1 MKADLCT
8 LSSAAKKNGLER
20 DGDDMKVVI
29 TGGAGFLG
37 KKLARRILQQGALA
51 GPDGRPERLSELLL
65 FDVGKASGPGLDD
78 PRVKTLA
85 GDIANFATVQS
96 IVQGAATVFHFAAV
110 VSAGA
115 EADFDLGYRV
125 NLDGT
130 RNVLEACR
138 ALGTN
143 PRVVFTSSLAAYG
156 GDLPPAVT
164 DDTPL
169 TPQTSYGA
177 QKSIG
182 EFLIRDYTRK
192 GFLRGTA
199 VRLPTICVRT
209 GLPNKAAST
218 WASSVVREPLTGIDV
233 VCPVT
238 PQTIMVVLSPRKT
251 VDAFVRLHDLPA
263 DAFGPGRTLL
273 AERHQRHGQGA
284 RAGGRPPC
292 RQPQGRQGDLA
303 ARSGDPEDLRRLAPG
318 HRLEA
323 FPHAGFRDGPR
334 SRRGRAQ
341 LHRRRPR
348 RADEDRDSD
357 GGIAAAAVIP
367 MARHARG
374 LSAPQHPPAVLQ
386 MRATAPRRGGC
397 ASCASAAARC
407 RGRRSRRR
415 RRQSR

>member
-1 MKADLCT
+1 
-8 LSSAAKKNGLER
+8 
-20 DGDDMKVVI
+20 MKVVI

-37 KKLARRILQQGALA
+37 KKLARRILQQGSMA
-51 GPDGRPERLSELLL
+51 GPDGKPERVSELLL

-85 GDIANFATVQS
+85 GDISNFATVQS
-96 IVQGAATVFHFAAV
+96 IVQSAATVFHFAAV

-143 PRVVFTSSLAAYG
+143 PRVVFTSSLAAFG
-156 GDLPPAVT
+156 GELPPAVT

-182 EFLIRDYTRK
+182 EFLVRDYTRK

-251 VDAFVRLHDLPA
+251 VDAFMRLHDLPA

-273 AERHQRHGQGA
+273 LNGINVTAKELEQAVGRH
-284 RAGGRPPC
+284 AGNRKVGKVVWQHDPAIQKIC
-292 RQPQGRQGDLA
+292 DGWPQGI
-303 ARSGDPEDLRRLAPG
+303 
-318 HRLEA
+318 
-323 FPHAGFRDGPR
+323 
-334 SRRGRAQ
+334 
-341 LHRRRPR
+341 
-348 RADEDRDSD
+348 DS
-357 GGIAAAAVIP
+357 
-367 MARHARG
+367 
-374 LSAPQHPPAVLQ
+374 
-386 MRATAPRRGGC
+386 
-397 ASCASAAARC
+397 
-407 RGRRSRRR
+407 RRSRALGFEMDRDLDEVVR
-415 RRQSR
+415 NFIADDLDEQMKIAKAA

>member
-1 MKADLCT
+1 
-8 LSSAAKKNGLER
+8 
-20 DGDDMKVVI
+20 MKVVI
-29 TGGAGFLG
+29 TGGGGFLG
-37 KKLARRILQQGALA
+37 KKLARRILQQGTLA
-51 GPDGRPERLSELLL
+51 DADGKQQKVNELLL
-65 FDVGKASGPGLDD
+65 FDVAKASGPGLDD
-78 PRVKTLA
+78 PRVRAMA
-85 GDIANFATVQS
+85 GDIADRATVRS
-96 IVQGAATVFHFAAV
+96 IMQGASTVFHFAAV

-138 ALGTN
+138 ELGTQ

-182 EFLIRDYTRK
+182 EFLVRDYTRK

-218 WASSVVREPLTGIDV
+218 WASSVVREPLTGVDV

-238 PQTIMVVLSPRKT
+238 PETIMVVLSPRKT
-251 VDAFVRLHDLPA
+251 VDAFLRLHDLPA

-273 AERHQRHGQGA
+273 LNGINVTARQLEQAVGRH
-284 RAGGRPPC
+284 AGNRKVGKVTWQHDPAIQKIC
-292 RQPQGRQGDLA
+292 DGWPQGIDSKR
-303 ARSGDPEDLRRLAPG
+303 ARSLGFETDKDLDEVVRNFIADDL
-318 HRLEA
+318 
-323 FPHAGFRDGPR
+323 DD
-334 SRRGRAQ
+334 Q
-341 LHRRRPR
+341 LK
-348 RADEDRDSD
+348 
-357 GGIAAAAVIP
+357 IVT
-367 MARHARG
+367 
-374 LSAPQHPPAVLQ
+374 
-386 MRATAPRRGGC
+386 ATA
-397 ASCASAAARC
+397 A
-407 RGRRSRRR
+407 
-415 RRQSR
+415 

>member
-1 MKADLCT
+1 
-8 LSSAAKKNGLER
+8 
-20 DGDDMKVVI
+20 MKVVI

-37 KKLARRILQQGALA
+37 KKLARRLLQASLA
-51 GPDGRPERLSELLL
+51 GPDGKPERVSELVL
-65 FDVGKASGPGLDD
+65 FDIGKASGPGLDD
-78 PRVKTLA
+78 HRVKTVA

-115 EADFDLGYRV
+115 EADCDLGCRV
-125 NLDGT
+125 NLDGR

-143 PRVVFTSSLAAYG
+143 PRVVFTSSLAALG
-156 GDLPPAVT
+156 GELPPAVT

-182 EFLIRDYTRK
+182 EFLVRDYTRK

-218 WASSVVREPLTGIDV
+218 SASSVVREPLTGIDV

-238 PQTIMVVLSPRKT
+238 PQTIMVVLTPRKT
-251 VDAFVRLHDLPA
+251 VDAFMRLHNLPA

-273 AERHQRHGQGA
+273 LNGINVTAKELEQAAGRHARHPQVGKVVWQPDPA
-284 RAGGRPPC
+284 IQKLCDGRPP
-292 RQPQGRQGDLA
+292 
-303 ARSGDPEDLRRLAPG
+303 
-318 HRLEA
+318 
-323 FPHAGFRDGPR
+323 
-334 SRRGRAQ
+334 
-341 LHRRRPR
+341 
-348 RADEDRDSD
+348 
-357 GGIAAAAVIP
+357 GI
-367 MARHARG
+367 
-374 LSAPQHPPAVLQ
+374 
-386 MRATAPRRGGC
+386 TA
-397 ASCASAAARC
+397 
-407 RGRRSRRR
+407 RRSRALGFEMDRDLDEVVR
-415 RRQSR
+415 NFIADDLDEQMKIAKAA

>member
-1 MKADLCT
+1 
-8 LSSAAKKNGLER
+8 
-20 DGDDMKVVI
+20 MKVVI

-37 KKLARRILQQGALA
+37 KKLARRLLQQTSLMGAE
-51 GPDGRPERLSELLL
+51 GRPEPVSEVVL
-65 FDVGKASGPGLDD
+65 FDVARASGPGLDD
-78 PRVKTLA
+78 PRLKTVA

-96 IVQGAATVFHFAAV
+96 IVQGASTVFHFAAV

-138 ALGTN
+138 ALGSN
-143 PRVVFTSSLAAYG
+143 PRVIFTSSLAAFG

-182 EFLIRDYTRK
+182 EFLVRDYTRK
-192 GFLRGTA
+192 GFLRGSS

-218 WASSVVREPLTGIDV
+218 WASSMVREPLTGVDV

-251 VDAFVRLHDLPA
+251 VDAFVRLHDLST
-263 DAFGPGRTLL
+263 DALGPGRTLL
-273 AERHQRHGQGA
+273 LNGIKVTAKDLEQAMLRHAGNRRVGKVAWQHDPAIQRICDGWPQGIASA
-284 RAGGRPPC
+284 RARSLGFETD
-292 RQPQGRQGDLA
+292 QDLDEIVRIFIA
-303 ARSGDPEDLRRLAPG
+303 DDLDDQMKLAK
-318 HRLEA
+318 
-323 FPHAGFRDGPR
+323 
-334 SRRGRAQ
+334 
-341 LHRRRPR
+341 
-348 RADEDRDSD
+348 
-357 GGIAAAAVIP
+357 VT
-367 MARHARG
+367 
-374 LSAPQHPPAVLQ
+374 
-386 MRATAPRRGGC
+386 ATA
-397 ASCASAAARC
+397 A
-407 RGRRSRRR
+407 
-415 RRQSR
+415 

>member
-1 MKADLCT
+1 MKI
-8 LSSAAKKNGLER
+8 
-20 DGDDMKVVI
+20 VI

-37 KKLARRILQQGALA
+37 KKLARRILQQGTLA
-51 GPDGRPERLSELLL
+51 GPSGAPERVSELVL
-65 FDVGKASGPGLDD
+65 FDVGLASGPGLDD
-78 PRVKTLA
+78 PRVKTIE

-96 IVQGAATVFHFAAV
+96 ITQAATTVFHFAAV

-156 GDLPPAVT
+156 GDLPSEVT

-199 VRLPTICVRT
+199 IRLPTICVRT

-218 WASSVVREPLTGIDV
+218 WASSVVREPLTGVDV

-238 PQTIMVVLSPRKT
+238 PQTPMVVLSPRKT
-251 VDAFVRLHDLPA
+251 VEAFLRAHDLPP

-273 AERHQRHGQGA
+273 LNGIRVTAKDLEQAVGRH
-284 RAGGRPPC
+284 AGNRKVGKVTWQHDPAIQKIC
-292 RQPQGRQGDLA
+292 DGWPQGI
-303 ARSGDPEDLRRLAPG
+303 S
-318 HRLEA
+318 
-323 FPHAGFRDGPR
+323 
-334 SRRGRAQ
+334 S
-341 LHRRRPR
+341 
-348 RADEDRDSD
+348 
-357 GGIAAAAVIP
+357 
-367 MARHARG
+367 
-374 LSAPQHPPAVLQ
+374 
-386 MRATAPRRGGC
+386 
-397 ASCASAAARC
+397 
-407 RGRRSRRR
+407 RRSRAMGFETDTDLDEVVRHFIADDLDDQLKIAR
-415 RRQSR
+415 PR

>member
-1 MKADLCT
+1 
-8 LSSAAKKNGLER
+8 
-20 DGDDMKVVI
+20 MKVVI
-29 TGGAGFLG
+29 TGGGGFLG
-37 KKLARRILQQGALA
+37 KKLARRILEGATL
-51 GPDGRPERLSELLL
+51 GGERVSELLL
-65 FDVGKASGPGLDD
+65 FDVAKPSGPGLDD
-78 PRVKTLA
+78 PRVVA
-85 GDIANFATVQS
+85 MDGDIANFATVQS

-143 PRVVFTSSLAAYG
+143 PRVIFTSSLAAFG

-164 DDTPL
+164 DDTAL

-192 GFLRGTA
+192 GFLRGTS

-218 WASSVVREPLTGIDV
+218 WASSVVREPLTGVDV

-238 PQTIMVVLSPRKT
+238 PETIMVVLSPRKT
-251 VDAFVRLHDLPA
+251 VDAFVRLHDLSH

-273 AERHQRHGQGA
+273 LNGINVTAKQLEQAVGRH
-284 RAGGRPPC
+284 AGNRKVGKVS
-292 RQPQGRQGDLA
+292 RQHDPAIQKICDGWPQGIDSRR
-303 ARSGDPEDLRRLAPG
+303 ARSLGFETDKDLDEVVRNFIADDID
-318 HRLEA
+318 E
-323 FPHAGFRDGPR
+323 
-334 SRRGRAQ
+334 Q
-341 LHRRRPR
+341 LK
-348 RADEDRDSD
+348 
-357 GGIAAAAVIP
+357 IAK
-367 MARHARG
+367 
-374 LSAPQHPPAVLQ
+374 PA
-386 MRATAPRRGGC
+386 
-397 ASCASAAARC
+397 
-407 RGRRSRRR
+407 
-415 RRQSR
+415 

>member
-1 MKADLCT
+1 
-8 LSSAAKKNGLER
+8 
-20 DGDDMKVVI
+20 
-29 TGGAGFLG
+29 
-37 KKLARRILQQGALA
+37 
-51 GPDGRPERLSELLL
+51 
-65 FDVGKASGPGLDD
+65 
-78 PRVKTLA
+78 
-85 GDIANFATVQS
+85 
-96 IVQGAATVFHFAAV
+96 VFHFAAV

-138 ALGTN
+138 ELGTN

-156 GDLPPAVT
+156 GDLPPDVT

-169 TPQTSYGA
+169 TPQTSYGS

-218 WASSVVREPLTGIDV
+218 WASSVVREPLTGVDV

-273 AERHQRHGQGA
+273 LNGIKVTAKELEQAVGKHAGNRKVGRVTWQHEPEIQKICDGWPQGIDSA
-284 RAGGRPPC
+284 RA
-292 RQPQGRQGDLA
+292 
-303 ARSGDPEDLRRLAPG
+303 RRL
-318 HRLEA
+318 
-323 FPHAGFRDGPR
+323 GFEIDKDLDEVVRNFI
-334 SRRGRAQ
+334 
-341 LHRRRPR
+341 
-348 RADEDRDSD
+348 ADDLDEQMK
-357 GGIAAAAVIP
+357 IAKAA
-367 MARHARG
+367 
-374 LSAPQHPPAVLQ
+374 
-386 MRATAPRRGGC
+386 
-397 ASCASAAARC
+397 
-407 RGRRSRRR
+407 
-415 RRQSR
+415 

>member
-1 MKADLCT
+1 
-8 LSSAAKKNGLER
+8 
-20 DGDDMKVVI
+20 MKVVI

-51 GPDGRPERLSELLL
+51 GPDGKPERVSELLL

-143 PRVVFTSSLAAYG
+143 PRVVFTSSLAAFG

-164 DDTPL
+164 DDTAL

-182 EFLIRDYTRK
+182 EFLVRDYTRK

-218 WASSVVREPLTGIDV
+218 WASSVVREPLTGVDV

-238 PQTIMVVLSPRKT
+238 PRDHHGGAEPAQDGR
-251 VDAFVRLHDLPA
+251 RLRAPA
-263 DAFGPGRTLL
+263 RPAGRRLRAGPHAA

-284 RAGGRPPC
+284 RAGGRPPR

-318 HRLEA
+318 HRFQACPRARL
-323 FPHAGFRDGPR
+323 RDGQAISTR
-334 SRRGRAQ
+334 
-341 LHRRRPR
+341 
-348 RADEDRDSD
+348 
-357 GGIAAAAVIP
+357 
-367 MARHARG
+367 
-374 LSAPQHPPAVLQ
+374 
-386 MRATAPRRGGC
+386 
-397 ASCASAAARC
+397 SCATSSPTTST
-407 RGRRSRRR
+407 SR
-415 RRQSR
+415 

>member
-1 MKADLCT
+1 M
-8 LSSAAKKNGLER
+8 
-20 DGDDMKVVI
+20 
-29 TGGAGFLG
+29 
-37 KKLARRILQQGALA
+37 
-51 GPDGRPERLSELLL
+51 
-65 FDVGKASGPGLDD
+65 
-78 PRVKTLA
+78 
-85 GDIANFATVQS
+85 
-96 IVQGAATVFHFAAV
+96 FHFAAV

-218 WASSVVREPLTGIDV
+218 WASSVVREPLTGVDV

-238 PQTIMVVLSPRKT
+238 PETVMVVLSPRKT
-251 VDAFVRLHDLPA
+251 VEAFVRLHDLPPRRLRA
-263 DAFGPGRTLL
+263 RSHPA
-273 AERHQRHGQGA
+273 AERHQRDGQGA

-303 ARSGDPEDLRRLAPG
+303 ARSAIQKIC
-318 HRLEA
+318 
-323 FPHAGFRDGPR
+323 DGWPRASTRAR
-334 SRRGRAQ
+334 SRRLGFEMDKDLDEVVR
-341 LHRRRPR
+341 HFI
-348 RADEDRDSD
+348 ADDLDEQMK
-357 GGIAAAAVIP
+357 IAK
-367 MARHARG
+367 ARLR
-374 LSAPQHPPAVLQ
+374 LLFS
-386 MRATAPRRGGC
+386 
-397 ASCASAAARC
+397 S
-407 RGRRSRRR
+407 
-415 RRQSR
+415 

>member
-1 MKADLCT
+1 
-8 LSSAAKKNGLER
+8 
-20 DGDDMKVVI
+20 MKVVI
-29 TGGAGFLG
+29 TGGGGFLG
-37 KKLARRILQQGALA
+37 KKLARRILQQGTLA
-51 GPDGRPERLSELLL
+51 DADGRQQKVSELLL
-65 FDVGKASGPGLDD
+65 FDVAAASGPGLDD
-78 PRVKTLA
+78 PRVKAMA
-85 GDIANFATVQS
+85 GDIANRATVQS

-138 ALGTN
+138 ELGTN

-169 TPQTSYGA
+169 TPQTSYGS

-192 GFLRGTA
+192 GYLRGTA

-218 WASSVVREPLTGIDV
+218 WASSVVREPLTGVDV

-251 VDAFVRLHDLPA
+251 VDAFVRLHDLPV
-263 DAFGPGRTLL
+263 DSFGPGRTLL
-273 AERHQRHGQGA
+273 LNGINVTAKELEQAVGKHAGNRKVGKVTWQHDPGIQKICDGWPQGIDSA
-284 RAGGRPPC
+284 RA
-292 RQPQGRQGDLA
+292 
-303 ARSGDPEDLRRLAPG
+303 RRL
-318 HRLEA
+318 
-323 FPHAGFRDGPR
+323 GFAIDKDLDEVVRNFI
-334 SRRGRAQ
+334 
-341 LHRRRPR
+341 
-348 RADEDRDSD
+348 ADDLDEQMK
-357 GGIAAAAVIP
+357 IAKAA
-367 MARHARG
+367 
-374 LSAPQHPPAVLQ
+374 
-386 MRATAPRRGGC
+386 
-397 ASCASAAARC
+397 
-407 RGRRSRRR
+407 
-415 RRQSR
+415 

>member
-1 MKADLCT
+1 
-8 LSSAAKKNGLER
+8 
-20 DGDDMKVVI
+20 MKVVI

-37 KKLARRILQQGALA
+37 KKLARRILQQGSLTDAE
-51 GPDGRPERLSELLL
+51 GKPQKVSELLL
-65 FDVGKASGPGLDD
+65 FDVGKASGPVLDD

-85 GDIANFATVQS
+85 GDIANSATVSS
-96 IVQGAATVFHFAAV
+96 IVLGASTVFHFAAV

-143 PRVVFTSSLAAYG
+143 PRVIFTSSLAAYG
-156 GDLPPAVT
+156 GDLPPEVT

-182 EFLIRDYTRK
+182 EFLVRDYTRK

-238 PQTIMVVLSPRKT
+238 PQTPMVVLSPRKT
-251 VDAFVRLHDLPA
+251 VDAFVRLHDLPV

-273 AERHQRHGQGA
+273 LNGIRVTAKDLENAVGRHAGNRKVGKVSWQHDPAIQKICDGWPQGLDSA
-284 RAGGRPPC
+284 RARKLGFEID
-292 RQPQGRQGDLA
+292 GDLDQVVRNFIA
-303 ARSGDPEDLRRLAPG
+303 DDL
-318 HRLEA
+318 
-323 FPHAGFRDGPR
+323 
-334 SRRGRAQ
+334 
-341 LHRRRPR
+341 
-348 RADEDRDSD
+348 DEQ
-357 GGIAAAAVIP
+357 IKLVNA
-367 MARHARG
+367 
-374 LSAPQHPPAVLQ
+374 
-386 MRATAPRRGGC
+386 
-397 ASCASAAARC
+397 
-407 RGRRSRRR
+407 
-415 RRQSR
+415 

>member
-1 MKADLCT
+1 
-8 LSSAAKKNGLER
+8 
-20 DGDDMKVVI
+20 MKVVI

-37 KKLARRILQQGALA
+37 KKLARRLLQGGIA
-51 GPDGRPERLSELLL
+51 GPSGKPERVSELVL
-65 FDVGKASGPGLDD
+65 FDVGKASGLGLDD
-78 PRVKTLA
+78 PRVKALA

-143 PRVVFTSSLAAYG
+143 PRVVFTSSLAAFG

-164 DDTPL
+164 DDTAL

-192 GFLRGTA
+192 GFLRGTS

-218 WASSVVREPLTGIDV
+218 WASSVVREPLTGVDV

-238 PQTIMVVLSPRKT
+238 PETIMVVLSPRKT
-251 VDAFVRLHDLPA
+251 VDAFVRLHDLSP

-273 AERHQRHGQGA
+273 LNGINVTAKELEQAVGRH
-284 RAGGRPPC
+284 AGNRKVGKVTWQHDPAIQKIC
-292 RQPQGRQGDLA
+292 DGWPQGIDSKR
-303 ARSGDPEDLRRLAPG
+303 ARSLGFETDKDLDEVVRNFIADDL
-318 HRLEA
+318 
-323 FPHAGFRDGPR
+323 DD
-334 SRRGRAQ
+334 Q
-341 LHRRRPR
+341 LK
-348 RADEDRDSD
+348 
-357 GGIAAAAVIP
+357 IVKAA
-367 MARHARG
+367 
-374 LSAPQHPPAVLQ
+374 
-386 MRATAPRRGGC
+386 
-397 ASCASAAARC
+397 
-407 RGRRSRRR
+407 
-415 RRQSR
+415 